1 MSDRDPDAR
10 DRRRPERWKAKAEF
24 KAELKL
30 KKAAAKA
37 EYYANRARA
46 WNTESYTGSPNPKRL
61 YKNPMNKVAAGVF
74 AGIADYFGWDVVW
87 VRVGALIGLFTPL
100 NGVIVIG
107 YIIAAIVLPRRPFGM
122 PVRLDEEDDQFW
134 RSADRKPAVLFGN
147 LKYKF
152 QDLEDRLAGMERVV
166 TTEEWG
172 LRRQFRDLE
181 TPKP

>member
-1 MSDRDPDAR
+1 MSDRDFGPR
-10 DRRRPERWKAKAEF
+10 SSRRAERWAARAEYQ
-24 KAELKL
+24 A

-37 EYYANRARA
+37 EYYANRAQA
-46 WNTESYTGSPNPKRL
+46 WSTDSYTGSPNPKRL

-74 AGIADYFGWDVVW
+74 AGIADYLGWDVTW
-87 VRVGALIGLFTPL
+87 VRIGALIGLFTPL

-107 YIIAAIVLPRRPFGM
+107 YIICAIVLPRRPFGM
-122 PVRLDEEDDQFW
+122 PVRLEEEEDQFW

-152 QDLEDRLAGMERVV
+152 QDLDDRLAGMERVV
-166 TTEEWG
+166 TTEEWR

-181 TPKP
+181 SKA

>member
-1 MSDRDPDAR
+1 MSDRDDIPKSAR
-10 DRRRPERWKAKAEF
+10 KAERWAAKAEYQ
-24 KAELKL
+24 AR
-30 KKAAAKA
+30 KAAAKA
-37 EYYANRARA
+37 EYYANRASA

-61 YKNPMNKVAAGVF
+61 YKNPMNKVAAGVL

-122 PVRLDEEDDQFW
+122 PVRLDDEDDQFW
-134 RSADRKPAVLFGN
+134 RSADRKPSVLFGN

-181 TPKP
+181 TPRN